1 MSTEGHSE
9 ESLVHLPYHRE
20 AIGQIRFDPS
30 EEMADSLAGL
40 YQPDRRESAKKG
52 MYLSSQY
59 RLVADQA
66 PDGAIQGEAGRKAEY
81 LKRALARSVT
91 TKKRLSSYMR
101 HAEANIN
108 GYDMFA
114 LQFAVYLDRATV
126 NAISGDELLS
136 AEPILERRK
145 NIVKAVKVYEVKDML
160 TGRDRERALRS
171 LGKFVTGMDL
181 MPKNGGSERM
191 VSPNSQAYVDN
202 VRFAFSQVKQ
212 FNK

>member
-30 EEMADSLAGL
+30 EEMAHCLAGL

-66 PDGAIQGEAGRKAEY
+66 PDGVIQGEAGRKAER
-81 LKRALARSVT
+81 LKRALGRSVT

-108 GYDMFA
+108 GRDMFA
-114 LQFAVYLDRATV
+114 LQFAVHLDRVTI
-126 NAISGDELLS
+126 NAIDGDEILS
-136 AEPILERRK
+136 TEPILENRATTL
-145 NIVKAVKVYEVKDML
+145 KAIKVYDTNDMIS
-160 TGRDRERALRS
+160 GRDRERALRS
-171 LGKFVTGMDL
+171 LSTFVTGMEIL
-181 MPKNGGSERM
+181 SKGGGDERRM
-191 VSPNSQAYVDN
+191 SPNDDAYVDN
-202 VRFAFSQVKQ
+202 VRLTFTQVRRP
-212 FNK
+212 